1 MDYDIRTRLPPYNAS
16 SAPTTH
22 QMYPKIG
29 PHGLAAARPS
39 PHHHSSPPPSSP
51 GLGIRVFVKPEY
63 RITPPLASMM
73 WFSQGSYQ
81 LVSEFS
87 TMSLSSK
94 KATWV
99 VMPTLQCLCMT
110 SQRTNVHPAHVGTG
124 TAEHGGMLG
133 SNCKPHL
140 LPHSGD
146 IPRSNFQFDFGL
158 ERKILAEA
166 NKENPN
172 WSKFGME
179 NLPTKVTESAS
190 PKVSVSDPIVSKYI
204 AMGLNREAVPIA
216 VAKYGDN
223 PAKIPEFVKS
233 YTLLREMGFSSTS
246 VAEALVMYDND
257 TDKALAH
264 FLNGSS

>member
-1 MDYDIRTRLPPYNAS
+1 MDYDFRTGPPLYNS
-16 SAPTTH
+16 SSSPSSH
-22 QMYPKIG
+22 QMYPKIA
-29 PHGLAAARPS
+29 PHGHAAARPS
-39 PHHHSSPPPSSP
+39 HPHHSSPPSSSP
-51 GLGIRVFVKPEY
+51 GLGIRVFIKPEY
-63 RITPPLASMM
+63 RITPP
-73 WFSQGSYQ
+73 
-81 LVSEFS
+81 
-87 TMSLSSK
+87 
-94 KATWV
+94 
-99 VMPTLQCLCMT
+99 
-110 SQRTNVHPAHVGTG
+110 
-124 TAEHGGMLG
+124 
-133 SNCKPHL
+133 PHL

-146 IPRSNFQFDFGL
+146 IQRSNFQFDFGL
-158 ERKILAEA
+158 ERKILSEG

-179 NLPTKVTESAS
+179 NLPKVTESAS

-204 AMGLNREAVPIA
+204 AMGLSRDAVAIA
-216 VAKYGDN
+216 VANYGDN